1 MFRSG
6 PGVRVR
12 AGIVRRWPYGAA
24 MASPYI
30 ELEVETPSGE
40 RTVKVTNPDKTY
52 FSGLPEGKG
61 RKLDLVEY
69 YLAVGDGVVRGLRER
84 PTVLKR
90 HPGGAETPPIYQKRV
105 PDNRP
110 PWMETVTVAFPS
122 GRSATELCPVDVA
135 HVAWAANSGCLDF
148 HPWPTRRDHV
158 ELPDE
163 LRIDLDPMPGTGWEE
178 VVETALELQALYDEL
193 GYVSF
198 PKTSGSKGVHVYLRI
213 RPEWS
218 FTDVRHAAVAVAR
231 ELERRRPDLATA
243 QWWKEQR
250 GERVFVDFNRMAR
263 DQTIASAYSVRARPQ
278 ATVSAPVTWAE
289 LPGCEVAD
297 FDIWTM
303 RERFAELGDVHAAI
317 DDVHHDLA
325 PLLEMYE
332 RQGEGEAP
340 YPPQFPKMEG
350 EPLRSRPSVAGP
362 AAEKRREADAKRRA
376 EADADRDR
384 TPPRNRRPPAERT

>member
-1 MFRSG
+1 
-6 PGVRVR
+6 
-12 AGIVRRWPYGAA
+12 
-24 MASPYI
+24 MASPFV
-30 ELEVETPSGE
+30 ELGIDTPTGL

-52 FSGLPEGKG
+52 FSGLPDGTG

-69 YLAVGDGVVRGLRER
+69 YLAVGDGIVRALRER

-110 PWMETVTVAFPS
+110 PWLETVTVAFPS

-158 ELPDE
+158 EQPDE

-178 VVETALELQALYDEL
+178 VVETALELQALFDEL
-193 GYVSF
+193 GLVSF

-213 RPEWS
+213 RPEWT
-218 FTDVRHAAVAVAR
+218 FTEVRHCAVAVAR

-243 QWWKEQR
+243 KWWKEER
-250 GERVFVDFNRMAR
+250 GERVFVDYNRMAR
-263 DQTIASAYSVRARPQ
+263 DQTIASAYSVRARPE

-297 FDIWTM
+297 FDIWTV
-303 RERFAELGDVHAAI
+303 RERFAQLGDVHAAI
-317 DDVHHDLA
+317 DDVQHDLA
-325 PLLEMYE
+325 PLLELYE
-332 RQGEGEAP
+332 RHGEGEAP

-362 AAEKRREADAKRRA
+362 AAAKRAAEDAKQRA
-376 EADADRDR
+376 LADADRDR
-384 TPPRNRRPPAERT
+384 TPPRPRRPPASKDA